1 MLLEV
6 VDRELAESRLDGP
19 LDVTLVHPLGGEVQ
33 VRDLEHPV
41 QQFAECR
48 LGSRYTACGHRRP
61 HPVPGGLGFLHG
73 GNLLIQVAVT
83 LCYRIQAD
91 RDRLLVAGTVRADV
105 PSRFPHGSEG
115 RSIGSFIGTG
125 GGDYLRKAP

>member
-1 MLLEV
+1 MIAIGENLRPS
-6 VDRELAESRLDGP
+6 D
-19 LDVTLVHPLGGEVQ
+19 LVHQL
-33 VRDLEHPV
+33 
-41 QQFAECR
+41 A
-48 LGSRYTACGHRRP
+48 A
-61 HPVPGGLGFLHG
+61 
-73 GNLLIQVAVT
+73 QVAVT